1 MYAMKS
7 LLLFVVLLLQSVA
20 ALAVGM
26 QDHALIKDAVATFVQ
41 QQTADLPGKVSF
53 EVQEIDRRIALPE
66 CRKLKVSLPAGG
78 KLSGKTAVVV
88 RCNEARGWSISVP
101 VKIAVSA
108 SLVISARALPLGHTM
123 REEDLA
129 TQTTETIPSGG
140 ITDAKQVIGKVLRHG
155 ITAGQVLREEML
167 RPPYSILQGQAV
179 QIIVRGKG
187 FSIRNEGVAL
197 NNASEG
203 QAVQVR
209 TNSGRLL
216 GGIAGVDGVVEI
228 KP

>member
-1 MYAMKS
+1 MKK
-7 LLLFVVLLLQSVA
+7 LLLAGLLLLQSVA
-20 ALAVGM
+20 AATTGT
-26 QDHALIKDAVATFVQ
+26 QDHALIKDAVVAFVQ
-41 QQTADLPGKVSF
+41 QQTADLPGKVSY
-53 EVQEIDRRIALPE
+53 EVREIDHRISLSE
-66 CRKLKVSLPAGG
+66 CSKLKVFLPSGG
-78 KLSGKTAVVV
+78 KLIGRTAVRV

-101 VKIAVSA
+101 VQISVSA
-108 SLVISARALPLGHTM
+108 NLLISSRALPMGYTL

-129 TQTTETIPSGG
+129 TQTTETTQSGG

-155 ITAGQVLREEML
+155 ITAGQALREDML
-167 RPPYSILQGQAV
+167 RPPYSIVQGQTV
-179 QIIVRGKG
+179 QLIVRGNG

-209 TNSGRLL
+209 TSSSRTL
-216 GGIAGVDGVVEI
+216 GGTAGTGGVVEI

>member
-1 MYAMKS
+1 MHTMKS

-20 ALAVGM
+20 APAVGM
-26 QDHALIKDAVATFVQ
+26 QDHALIKDAVVAFVQ

-66 CRKLKVSLPAGG
+66 CHKLKVSLPAGG
-78 KLSGKTAVVV
+78 KLVGKTAVVV
-88 RCNEARGWSISVP
+88 RCSEARGWSISVP
-101 VKIAVSA
+101 VQIRVST
-108 SLVISARALPLGHTM
+108 SLIISAQALPLGHTM
-123 REEDLA
+123 SEEDLA

-140 ITDAKQVIGKVLRHG
+140 ITDAKQVVGKVLRHG

-167 RPPYSILQGQAV
+167 RLPYSIVQGQAV

-187 FSIRNEGVAL
+187 FSIRNEGIAL
-197 NNASEG
+197 SNASEG
-203 QAVQVR
+203 QVVQVR
-209 TNSGRLL
+209 TSSGRLL
-216 GGIAGVDGVVEI
+216 GGIAGADGVVEI